1 MTRAD
6 DEELLEMM
14 EAAAM
19 EAAEAADAAE
29 LVGVAPAPG
38 THRSAWGEAHAKA
51 ILLGEHSV
59 VYGRPAIAVPVPT
72 LRTVARVDEE
82 PGGPILLGLDGDV
95 IEIDEL
101 PDRLASIGEAIRITL
116 RRFGLPESGV
126 LIRLRSGI
134 PAAAGLGGS
143 AAVAHAVVE
152 AIRDYAGGE
161 LTERERFDLVQAA
174 ERIAHGS
181 PSGLDATATR
191 ATCPVHFQGGET
203 TPLPVGA
210 RMWVV
215 LGDTGVRGSTSL
227 AVAKVRGH
235 VTSRPERGEKL
246 LDRLGALT
254 DAAAG
259 DLARGDVAALGSR
272 MDAAQVVLDELGVG
286 HPALTALVAAA
297 RGAGAA
303 GAKLTGSG
311 CGGCVLAL
319 ADSAEAAERIAHA
332 MTEANAVA
340 TWMMEVDPA

>member
-1 MTRAD
+1 MTKAD
-6 DEELLEMM
+6 DESLIGVPDLPGDLGDPDAEL
-14 EAAAM
+14 AAP
-19 EAAEAADAAE
+19 AAEPAE
-29 LVGVAPAPG
+29 GGAR
-38 THRSAWGEAHAKA
+38 RSAWGEAHAKA

-72 LRTVARVDEE
+72 LRTVARVDAE
-82 PGGPILLGLDGDV
+82 PDGPILLGLDGDV
-95 IEIDEL
+95 IEIGEL
-101 PDRLASIGEAIRITL
+101 PERLASIGEAVRITL

-134 PAAAGLGGS
+134 PASAGLGGS

-161 LTERERFDLVQAA
+161 LTEKERFDLVQAA

-191 ATCPVHFQGGET
+191 ADLPVHFRDGET

-210 RMWVV
+210 RMWIV

-227 AVAKVRGH
+227 AVAKVRGY
-235 VTSRPERGEKL
+235 VESRPERGGEL
-246 LDRLGALT
+246 LDRLGDLT
-254 DAAAG
+254 EAAAG
-259 DLARGDVAALGSR
+259 DLARGDVAALGRR
-272 MDAAQVVLDELGVG
+272 MDGAQVALDELGVG
-286 HPALTALVAAA
+286 HPALTDLVEAA

-319 ADSAEAAERIAHA
+319 ADSAEAAERVAHA
-332 MTEANAVA
+332 MTAANAVA
-340 TWMMEVDPA
+340 TWTMEVDPA